1 MILPFNHQIWFYPK
15 VIDFRKQLNGL
26 MMLVIDTL
34 GRNPGS
40 GELFIFRDRTGKKL
54 KMIYFDGQCFWL
66 LSCRL
71 EQGRFKLPKKGDTAF
86 SISTHQLTWLLSG
99 LSMDK
104 NQEKYI
110 KKYEYYA

>member
-1 MILPFNHQIWFYPK
+1 MILPFTNQIWFYPK

-26 MMLVIDTL
+26 MMLVVDTL

-66 LSCRL
+66 LACRL
-71 EQGRFKLPKKGDTAF
+71 EQGWFKLPKKSDTAL

-99 LSMDK
+99 LSMQDH
-104 NQEKYI
+104 QEKPI
-110 KKYEYYA
+110 KKYKYYA

>member
-1 MILPFNHQIWFYPK
+1 MILPFTNQIWFYPK

-26 MMLVIDTL
+26 MMLVVDTL

-54 KMIYFDGQCFWL
+54 KMIYFDGKCFWL

-71 EQGRFKLPKKGDTAF
+71 EQGHFKLPKKSDTAL
-86 SISTHQLTWLLSG
+86 SISTNQLTWLLSG
-99 LSMDK
+99 LSMQDR
-104 NQEKYI
+104 QEKPI

>member
-1 MILPFNHQIWFYPK
+1 MILPLNHQIWFYPK

-71 EQGRFKLPKKGDTAF
+71 EQGCFKLPKKGDTAF

-104 NQEKYI
+104 HQEKTI
-110 KKYEYYA
+110 KRYKYYA

>member
-1 MILPFNHQIWFYPK
+1 MILPLNHQIWFYPK

-54 KMIYFDGQCFWL
+54 KMIYFDGQCFWRGVAFLFDGHAL
-66 LSCRL
+66 LSTRVT
-71 EQGRFKLPKKGDTAF
+71 F
-86 SISTHQLTWLLSG
+86 WV
-99 LSMDK
+99 
-104 NQEKYI
+104 
-110 KKYEYYA
+110 

>member
-1 MILPFNHQIWFYPK
+1 MILPFTNQIWFYPK

-26 MMLVIDTL
+26 MMLVVDTL

-54 KMIYFDGQCFWL
+54 KMIYFDGKCFWL

-71 EQGRFKLPKKGDTAF
+71 EQGSFKLPKKDDAAL
-86 SISTHQLTWLLSG
+86 SISTNQLTWLLSG
-99 LSMDK
+99 LSMQDH
-104 NQEKYI
+104 QEKPI

>member
-1 MILPFNHQIWFYPK
+1 MILPFTNQIWFYPK

-26 MMLVIDTL
+26 MILVVDTL

-66 LSCRL
+66 LACRL
-71 EQGRFKLPKKGDTAF
+71 EQGRFKLPKKGDNAL
-86 SISTHQLTWLLSG
+86 SISANQLTWLLSG
-99 LSMDK
+99 LSMQDH
-104 NQEKYI
+104 QEKPI
-110 KKYEYYA
+110 KKYKYYA

>member
-1 MILPFNHQIWFYPK
+1 
-15 VIDFRKQLNGL
+15 

-66 LSCRL
+66 LSWRL
-71 EQGRFKLPKKGDTAF
+71 EQGCFKLPKKGDTAF
-86 SISTHQLTWLLSG
+86 YITTHQLTWLLSG

-104 NQEKYI
+104 NQEKSI
-110 KKYEYYA
+110 KKNINIMREKTL